1 LSTWAFIRETLR
13 YYVVKGALLAMYLG
27 LRCRLMLGLKVD
39 EEELEDFD
47 LDVTH
52 HDNIV
57 QEV

>member
-1 LSTWAFIRETLR
+1 
-13 YYVVKGALLAMYLG
+13 
-27 LRCRLMLGLKVD
+27 MLGLKVD

-52 HDNIV
+52 HDNIG